1 MALNAVHH
9 PVTVYVG
16 KLNDKLNPVHVQG
29 DGSNVQMTFALNK
42 EKHIKKPLRIEI
54 GSNKKYIQATF
65 VCASQHVCIVNAAD
79 AKTPCVFDGF
89 LNRANE
95 MQTIPFIVSPLNT
108 LNENHNLNVR
118 KMALAMEQHTVINI
132 FVNEAIVNTNMVDD
146 KWYRRVWFTE
156 RTLLARKKNEK
167 ENKIE
172 NCKIDCHETS
182 LIARITDLNASN
194 VINTD
199 SLIDRQS
206 NAGLWAPVECD
217 TGPLLIEFNLIFMYG

>member
-95 MQTIPFIVSPLNT
+95 MQTIPFVVSPLNT

-156 RTLLARKKNEK
+156 KTLLARKKNEIK
-167 ENKIE
+167 KKMKKKI
-172 NCKIDCHETS
+172 K
-182 LIARITDLNASN
+182 
-194 VINTD
+194 
-199 SLIDRQS
+199 
-206 NAGLWAPVECD
+206 
-217 TGPLLIEFNLIFMYG
+217 